1 MHLVL
6 AVDPTLAAWGQAA
19 AIVIGLFTVI
29 FVFIAV
35 ALNVGL
41 AFAFAWVRQKAEL
54 VHKLHPTVDKV
65 NDTVE
70 SAIQGTPDQDANVV
84 VRSIASVPAGVKTVD
99 KRVDDVSGRVAKG
112 VIEFRARTAQ
122 VVTVARAFVAPR
134 RVRQEIEVGRNGSPL
149 TPGEHLA
156 VVEKERHAA
165 EIPVEA
171 STGNG
176 RAQRTAAA
184 QLKDAATR

>member
-19 AIVIGLFTVI
+19 AIVIGLFTLI

-35 ALNVGL
+35 ALNIGL

-65 NDTVE
+65 NE
-70 SAIQGTPDQDANVV
+70 AIQGTPDKDANVV
-84 VRSIASVPAGVKTVD
+84 VRSIAIVPAGVKTVD

-122 VVTVARAFVAPR
+122 VVTVARAFVAPQ
-134 RVRQEIEVGRNGSPL
+134 RVKQEIEAGQNGGALNLSD
-149 TPGEHLA
+149 HLA
-156 VVEKERHAA
+156 IVEKEKRAA
-165 EIPVEA
+165 EVPVEA

-176 RAQRTAAA
+176 RAQRMAAA
-184 QLKDAATR
+184 QLKNASTR

>member
-19 AIVIGLFTVI
+19 AIVIGLFALI

-35 ALNVGL
+35 ALNIGL

-65 NDTVE
+65 NETVQ
-70 SAIQGTPDQDANVV
+70 SAIQGTPDKDANVV

-99 KRVDDVSGRVAKG
+99 KRVDDVSDRVAKG
-112 VIEFRARTAQ
+112 VIEFRARTTQ
-122 VVTVARAFVAPR
+122 VVTVARAFIAPR
-134 RVRQEIEVGRNGSPL
+134 RVRREVEAISNSSIPNSDD
-149 TPGEHLA
+149 HLA
-156 VVEKERHAA
+156 LVEKEKRAA
-165 EIPVEA
+165 EVPIEA

-176 RAQRTAAA
+176 RAQRMAAA